1 MAKKK
6 NSKKTMTLEFLN
18 ENARYL
24 YVVIRYYDEPKEN
37 LISFYNE
44 AKECLDGNIDFEPPM
59 LNKEHKM
66 LLLLID
72 LKTLKV
78 LDWNG
83 GYLRMWGKIR
93 YDGTYNLLDDNFM
106 SIWQISRGMP
116 NKLMPPY
123 EHGWNEYL
131 ELVIEPDGS
140 LKDWHTPLDFSD
152 FIEYGHEPELI
163 ETNKWY
169 HVKDALWD
177 IRQRKLNKEEF
188 DCLLEQL
195 PKLRQYL
202 FAE

>member
-1 MAKKK
+1 MVKKK
-6 NSKKTMTLEFLN
+6 DSKKTMTLEYLN
-18 ENARYL
+18 GKARYL

-44 AKECLDGNIDFEPPM
+44 AKECLGGNKDFVPPM
-59 LNKEHKM
+59 LNKENKM

-83 GYLRMWGKIR
+83 GYLQMWGKIR
-93 YDGTYNLLDDNFM
+93 YDGTYNLLDENFK
-106 SIWQISRGMP
+106 SIWQISRGVP
-116 NKLMPPY
+116 NKLIPPY

-152 FIEYGHEPELI
+152 FIEYGHEPKLI

-169 HVKDALWD
+169 RVKDALWD
-177 IRQRKLNKEEF
+177 IRQRKLNQEEF

-202 FAE
+202 FGE

>member
-6 NSKKTMTLEFLN
+6 DSKKTMTLEYLN
-18 ENARYL
+18 EKAHYL

-44 AKECLDGNIDFEPPM
+44 EKECLDENKDFVPPM

-93 YDGTYNLLDDNFM
+93 YDGTYNLLDENFK
-106 SIWQISRGMP
+106 SIWQISRGVP

-163 ETNKWY
+163 ETNRWY

-195 PKLRQYL
+195 QKLRQHL
-202 FAE
+202 FGK

>member
-1 MAKKK
+1 MAKEKE
-6 NSKKTMTLEFLN
+6 SKKTMTLEYLN
-18 ENARYL
+18 EKARYL

-44 AKECLDGNIDFEPPM
+44 AKECLDENKDFVPPM
-59 LNKEHKM
+59 LNKEHKL

-93 YDGTYNLLDDNFM
+93 YDGTYNLLDENFK
-106 SIWQISRGMP
+106 SIWQISRGVP
-116 NKLMPPY
+116 NKLIPPY

-152 FIEYGHEPELI
+152 FIEHGHEPKLI

-169 HVKDALWD
+169 RVKDALWD
-177 IRQRKLNKEEF
+177 IR
-188 DCLLEQL
+188 
-195 PKLRQYL
+195 
-202 FAE
+202 

>member
-1 MAKKK
+1 MAKEKE
-6 NSKKTMTLEFLN
+6 SKKTMTLEYLN
-18 ENARYL
+18 EKARYL

-44 AKECLDGNIDFEPPM
+44 TKESLNENKDFVPPM
-59 LNKEHKM
+59 LNKEHKL

-93 YDGTYNLLDDNFM
+93 YDGTYNLLDENFK
-106 SIWQISRGMP
+106 SIWQISRGVP
-116 NKLMPPY
+116 NKLIPPY

-152 FIEYGHEPELI
+152 FIEHGHEPKLI

-169 HVKDALWD
+169 RVKDTLWD
-177 IRQRKLNKEEF
+177 IRQRKLNQEEF

>member
-6 NSKKTMTLEFLN
+6 DSKKTMTLDYLN
-18 ENARYL
+18 EKARYL
-24 YVVIRYYDEPKEN
+24 YVVIRYYDKPKEN
-37 LISFYNE
+37 LVSFYNE
-44 AKECLDGNIDFEPPM
+44 AKECLDENKDFVPPM

-72 LKTLKV
+72 LITLKV
-78 LDWNG
+78 VDWNG

-93 YDGTYNLLDDNFM
+93 YDGTYYLLDENFK
-106 SIWQISRGMP
+106 SIWQISRGVP
-116 NKLMPPY
+116 NKLIPPY
-123 EHGWNEYL
+123 EHSWNEYL

-169 HVKDALWD
+169 RVKDALWD
-177 IRQRKLNKEEF
+177 IRQRKLNQEEF

-195 PKLRQYL
+195 QKQRQHL

>member
-1 MAKKK
+1 MAKTKD
-6 NSKKTMTLEFLN
+6 SKKTMTLEYLN

-37 LISFYNE
+37 LVSFYNE
-44 AKECLDGNIDFEPPM
+44 AKECLDENKDFEPPM

-93 YDGTYNLLDDNFM
+93 YDGTYNLLDENFK
-106 SIWQISRGMP
+106 SIWQISRGVP
-116 NKLMPPY
+116 NKLIPPY

-140 LKDWHTPLDFSD
+140 LKDWHTPLDISD
-152 FIEYGHEPELI
+152 FIEYGHEPKLI
-163 ETNKWY
+163 ETNRWY
-169 HVKDALWD
+169 RVKDALWD
-177 IRQRKLNKEEF
+177 ICQRKLNKEEF

-195 PKLRQYL
+195 QKLRQYL

>member
-1 MAKKK
+1 
-6 NSKKTMTLEFLN
+6 L
-18 ENARYL
+18 
-24 YVVIRYYDEPKEN
+24 VP
-37 LISFYNE
+37 FYNE
-44 AKECLDGNIDFEPPM
+44 AKECLDGNKDFVPPM

-78 LDWNG
+78 PDWNG

-93 YDGTYNLLDDNFM
+93 YDGTYNLLDENFK
-106 SIWQISRGMP
+106 SIWQINRGVP
-116 NKLMPPY
+116 NKLIPPY

-169 HVKDALWD
+169 RVKDALWN
-177 IRQRKLNKEEF
+177 IRQRKLNQEEF

-195 PKLRQYL
+195 KKLRQHL
-202 FAE
+202 FGE